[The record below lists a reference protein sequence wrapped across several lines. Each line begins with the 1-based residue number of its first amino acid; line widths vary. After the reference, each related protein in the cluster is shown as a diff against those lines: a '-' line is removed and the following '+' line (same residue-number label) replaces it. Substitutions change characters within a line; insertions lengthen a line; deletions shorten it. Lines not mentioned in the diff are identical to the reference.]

1 MPVSDEGRP
10 AEHVCARNSQAGL
23 EKDEMEKHQ
32 NFNNSFSETAKPA
45 RTKLKW

>member
-23 EKDEMEKHQ
+23 EKDKMKKHQ
-32 NFNNSFSETAKPA
+32 NFNNFYSRRSQAGQDKN
-45 RTKLKW
+45 